1 MKRAALVGI
10 PPLTL
15 DRRRPLSKQIAAGIR
30 AAIQTGRIGV
40 GDRLPASRTLARAI
54 GVARQ
59 VVVAAYEDLAAS
71 GHLAGR
77 TGAGSYVAI
86 ETRPAM
92 AQPIRLLRDPDGRPI
107 QILLLA

>member
-15 DRRRPLSKQIAAGIR
+15 DRRRPLPPQIAAAVR
-30 AAIQTGRIGV
+30 TAIQTGRV
-40 GDRLPASRTLARAI
+40 RMGDRLPSSRALGREI

-59 VVVAAYEDLAAS
+59 VIVAAYEELAAS
-71 GHLAGR
+71 GHLTGR

-86 ETRPAM
+86 DARPPITRP
-92 AQPIRLLRDPDGRPI
+92 LRHLHDPDGLRIGIWP
-107 QILLLA
+107 LL

>member
-1 MKRAALVGI
+1 MSLTKTVTMPPLNMWASPLCVLLCHRVSGCFKDHFEMKRAALVGI

-15 DRRRPLSKQIAAGIR
+15 DRRRPLSRQISAGIR
-30 AAIQTGRIGV
+30 AAIQTGRIRV

-71 GHLAGR
+71 GHLAG
-77 TGAGSYVAI
+77 
-86 ETRPAM
+86 
-92 AQPIRLLRDPDGRPI
+92 
-107 QILLLA
+107 

>member
-1 MKRAALVGI
+1 MKRAAPIGI

-15 DRRRPLSKQIAAGIR
+15 DRRRPLSRQIAAGIR
-30 AAIQTGRIGV
+30 AAIQTGRVRI

-77 TGAGSYVAI
+77 IGAGSYVAI
-86 ETRPAM
+86 EGGPAL
-92 AQPIRLLRDPDGRPI
+92 APPIRLLRDPDGRPI
-107 QILLLA
+107 QILPLA

>member
-77 TGAGSYVAI
+77 IGAGSYVAI
-86 ETRPAM
+86 GAHPDIAE
-92 AQPIRLLRDPDGRPI
+92 PIRQLCDPDGQPI
-107 QILLLA
+107 QIFQLA